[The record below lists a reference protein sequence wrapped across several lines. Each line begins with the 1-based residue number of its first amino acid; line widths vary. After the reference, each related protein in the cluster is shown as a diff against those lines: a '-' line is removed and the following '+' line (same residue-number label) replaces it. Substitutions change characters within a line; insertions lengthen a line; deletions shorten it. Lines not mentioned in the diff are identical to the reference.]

1 MTRILN
7 THDIPIILVELVQNP
22 PWTRRK
28 DGEALIVVKTE
39 TLIYTYRVG
48 KMFQFNP
55 SLPGYQVPKH
65 GSPTAY
71 CGSTKIMP
79 SLATILVMFSITRLT
94 RLFK

>member
-39 TLIYTYRVG
+39 V
-48 KMFQFNP
+48 K
-55 SLPGYQVPKH
+55 
-65 GSPTAY
+65 
-71 CGSTKIMP
+71 C
-79 SLATILVMFSITRLT
+79 
-94 RLFK
+94 